1 MTVEGVE
8 VAKTPSMDFGTSDD
22 ADAGDAICIS
32 EDGWNSE
39 ERTKKEISQDD
50 EVAAVTLLLFMKS
63 SRIALS
69 RGVAWVAA
77 SYGGAYG
84 TTLWP
89 GWGTIL
95 GTSVGDSVVASV
107 LDG

>member
-8 VAKTPSMDFGTSDD
+8 VAKTPSTDFGTTDDVDD
-22 ADAGDAICIS
+22 ADAICIP
-32 EDGWNSE
+32 EDGWESKE
-39 ERTKKEISQDD
+39 PTKKESSHDD

-69 RGVAWVAA
+69 RGVAWFAA

-89 GWGTIL
+89 GWGLSLIHI
-95 GTSVGDSVVASV
+95 
-107 LDG
+107 